1 MRYNNIIYC
10 FALIALAAI
19 TITSCGGCNDNKE
32 DTSKS
37 MSKVYCDE
45 SFKNILDEEIQV
57 FEFQYPNASV
67 LARYM
72 DESAALD
79 SLLDGKVNL
88 IIAYRDLTP
97 NQKKIL
103 DAQNRAQ
110 RSKRI
115 AVDAIAVI
123 VNKENDIDY
132 LSMSDIKDILTGKLT
147 KWGEV
152 YPTKQK
158 EIPIKVVFD
167 RNGSGVVH
175 YMKDKFNN
183 GKAFPITSYAQ
194 GSSQAVFDLVEKDK
208 SAIGFIGVSWITD
221 DLKSTA
227 KTIEERYAEL
237 NGSNSVN
244 GTTFTDRI
252 KVLGIRRDD
261 VIKDYKPYQQYIYDG
276 NYPLTREIYAID
288 ASGLGTTDHKFF
300 VFITSVIGQK
310 IILQTG
316 ISPAGV
322 PVRIVNLEGNE

>member
-1 MRYNNIIYC
+1 MRYSSFLYC
-10 FALIALAAI
+10 FALVALASI
-19 TITSCGGCNDNKE
+19 TITSCGGCNEKG

-37 MSKVYCDE
+37 LSKVICDE

-57 FEFQYPNASV
+57 FEFQYPDASV
-67 LARYM
+67 LSRYM
-72 DESAALD
+72 DESNALD
-79 SLLDGKVNL
+79 SLLEKKVNL
-88 IIAYRDLTP
+88 IITYRDLTP
-97 NQKKIL
+97 NQIKIL
-103 DAQNRAQ
+103 EGQNRAH

-123 VNKENDIDY
+123 INKENDIDY
-132 LSMSDIKDILTGKLT
+132 LSMGDLKDILTGKMT
-147 KWGEV
+147 KWGEL

-158 EIPIKVVFD
+158 EKPIKVVFD

-175 YMKDKFNN
+175 YMKDMFND
-183 GKAFPITSYAQ
+183 GKDFPITTFAQ

-208 SAIGFIGVSWITD
+208 AAIGFIGVSWITND
-221 DLKSTA
+221 MKSTA
-227 KTIEERYAEL
+227 KTIEERYADL
-237 NGSNSVN
+237 NGSNSVE
-244 GTTFTDRI
+244 GTTFTDKI

-276 NYPLTREIYAID
+276 NYPLTREIFAID
-288 ASGLGTTDHKFF
+288 ASALGTTDHKFF